1 MEKDTALKKDK
12 KSRLSVIKKPWIWFK
27 QTRKRNKVIVI
38 VLLMILLVV
47 GLRFKSVQSNKP
59 QYVIAKVTTSDISQI
74 VSETGN
80 ISTGART
87 DVYSPST
94 GIVEEVYVKNGEEVT
109 EGTQLFKVNSSATEQ
124 EQSTARANLLTA
136 QNTLNAAQA
145 QLNALQADMFSANQ
159 TFVNG
164 KGTSDPDTDDPA
176 YIIQRG
182 NWLAAEAAY
191 KNQQTVIAQAQSA
204 VNSAA
209 LAYQATQNA
218 LVKATAAGTVANLS
232 VEVGNNVDAKTA
244 TIQPSRPALVI
255 KSGAQPTVQIALNEV
270 DIPKVSEGL
279 SADVT
284 LDAFPGKKFKGTVL
298 QVDDVGTN
306 TQGVITYN
314 VTIGLNQ
321 GSDQIKPGMTADVDI
336 TVDEAKN
343 VLSVPNAAIKP
354 YQGKKAVQV
363 LDKKTKQLKYI
374 PVTVGIKGEA
384 RTQVISGVSEGQE
397 VITAVKNTKPKT
409 SSPFGG

>member
-1 MEKDTALKKDK
+1 LAKA
-12 KSRLSVIKKPWIWFK
+12 
-27 QTRKRNKVIVI
+27 
-38 VLLMILLVV
+38 IL
-47 GLRFKSVQSNKP
+47 F
-59 QYVIAKVTTSDISQI
+59 
-74 VSETGN
+74 
-80 ISTGART
+80 
-87 DVYSPST
+87 
-94 GIVEEVYVKNGEEVT
+94 
-109 EGTQLFKVNSSATEQ
+109 
-124 EQSTARANLLTA
+124 LLTA